1 MFYLLLFIF
10 YSTIPPVALH
20 FCLKL
25 IYQEKN
31 KYGWHLH
38 YLTKFLI
45 TISFLPV
52 LFLPKVNL
60 ALIPKSPLSILF
72 FVLAVVLAILGIK
85 PAIKK
90 KVLYFYIGGVFAS
103 IMEEILFRG
112 VLFGLAQAIWNNTL
126 VSVLATSFAFGLWHL
141 KNYAWVK
148 DRNWIIKSFL
158 STGII
163 YGPLFAILRVVR
175 GDIYLAVLVHFLVDA
190 YVALAPKKLRW
201 TIIGDKGESYK
212 DDYHS

>member
-1 MFYLLLFIF
+1 MFYLLLFIL
-10 YSTIPPVALH
+10 YATIPPMALY

-31 KYGWHLH
+31 KYGWHLN
-38 YLTKFLI
+38 YLAKFLI
-45 TISFLPV
+45 TVSFLPI

-60 ALIPKSPLSILF
+60 ALIPKSSLSILF
-72 FVLAVVLAILGIK
+72 FVLTVVLAILGIK

-90 KVLYFYIGGVFAS
+90 EVLHFYIGGVTAS
-103 IMEEILFRG
+103 IMEETLFRG
-112 VLFGLAQAIWNNTL
+112 VLFGLAQAIWDNTMI
-126 VSVLATSFAFGLWHL
+126 SVLATSFAFGLWHL
-141 KNYAWVK
+141 KNYAWIK
-148 DRNWIIKSFL
+148 KRNWVIKNFL

-163 YGPLFAILRVVR
+163 YGPLFAILRVIR
-175 GDIYLAVLVHFLVDA
+175 GDIYLAVLLHFLIDA

-201 TIIGDKGESYK
+201 TIIGDNVKELK